1 MQKKRY
7 SEEQIIHILKA
18 QEAGLKVSDLCRQE
32 GISEN
37 TFYAW
42 KKKFGGMD
50 VSEARRLKA
59 LEQENTRLKRLVAD
73 LSLDN
78 RVLKDIVEKKL

>member
-7 SEEQIIHILKA
+7 SEEQIIRILKA

>member
-1 MQKKRY
+1 MQKKRF
-7 SEEQIIHILKA
+7 SEEQIIRILKA
-18 QEAGLKVSDLCRQE
+18 QEAGLKVADICRRE

-50 VSEARRLKA
+50 VSEAKRLRA
-59 LEQENTRLKRLVAD
+59 LEQENTSLKHLVAN

-78 RVLKDIVEKKL
+78 QVLKEIVAKKL